1 MNPRRYVAPVMEKT
15 IKLASD
21 GALVATQIVQ
31 DIENYSTNV
40 IGSYIMIMAQEFLI
54 LMVCYKPPMVQI

>member
-21 GALVATQIVQ
+21 SAPVATQIVQ

-40 IGSYIMIMAQEFLI
+40 IRGGSRTGLRPG
-54 LMVCYKPPMVQI
+54 LSC